1 MKTFTQKI
9 CITLLLSSLATC
21 STSPSYANQQFVL
34 TAADKTGNNAL
45 QESQNLLNT
54 VQHHT
59 IVDVF
64 LCLSFASLP
73 FAGELRL
80 AIAFIALWWGGGGN
94 KPFIRQIPPAVCLRF
109 LTLPAALYLGQI
121 IKTSLPVRKV

>member
-1 MKTFTQKI
+1 MKTFTQKL

-21 STSPSYANQQFVL
+21 HPSPSYADQQYVL
-34 TAADKTGNNAL
+34 TAAVKTGNNGL
-45 QESQNLLNT
+45 QESRNLLNT

-73 FAGELRL
+73 FMGELRL
-80 AIAFIALWWGGGGN
+80 AIAFIALWWGGSGN
-94 KPFIRQIPPAVCLRF
+94 KPFIRRIPLAVCLRF
-109 LTLPAALYLGQI
+109 STLPAALHLGQT
-121 IKTSLPVRKV
+121 IKTSLPVEKV